1 MLLYQHEKFIVLV
14 LNLLSS
20 LDIGMRMKTFY
31 HVLLKVGIL
40 EGEGV
45 PMFKL
50 YAKLKS
56 VKRILKS
63 S

>member
-1 MLLYQHEKFIVLV
+1 
-14 LNLLSS
+14 
-20 LDIGMRMKTFY
+20 MKTFY